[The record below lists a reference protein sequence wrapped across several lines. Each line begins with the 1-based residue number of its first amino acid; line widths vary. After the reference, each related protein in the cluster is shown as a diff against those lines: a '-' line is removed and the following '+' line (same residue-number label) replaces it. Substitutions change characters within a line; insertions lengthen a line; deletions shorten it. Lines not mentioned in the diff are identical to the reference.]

1 MKVGPAYATL
11 AENEALNHLRPGD
24 RKVIG
29 PSTGNFGIGTA
40 YVSLLKGY
48 QAIVVMPDNMSEER
62 YDRIQK
68 YRRQPRPDA
77 RHRVGRHPHARAHA
91 QRVYQQAGRN
101 TWCWPSLS
109 CCPTIASTAT

>member
-1 MKVGPAYATL
+1 MARPTPRWPKTRRCD
-11 AENEALNHLRPGD
+11 HLRPGD
-24 RKVIG
+24 RTVIG

-68 YRRQPRPDA
+68 YKGDLDLTPGTESDVILTLERTHSEYVSKPA
-77 RHRVGRHPHARAHA
+77 R
-91 QRVYQQAGRN
+91 
-101 TWCWPSLS
+101 
-109 CCPTIASTAT
+109 ST